1 MIAKPKNQTAEVL
14 YLLLTQKSIT
24 VKSAM
29 NDIGVLNLSA
39 RISNLRLKHNLL
51 IECRKTITTNKFG
64 RSITYGR
71 FFLVTKKSIANK
83 VYINVNL

>member
-1 MIAKPKNQTAEVL
+1 MLNKPKNQTAEVL

-29 NDIGVLNLSA
+29 NDIGILNLSA
-39 RISNLRLKHNLL
+39 RISNLRLKHNLV

-64 RSITYGR
+64 RSITYGN
-71 FFLVTKKSIANK
+71 FFLVTKKSISTK
-83 VYINVNL
+83 VYNQVNL

>member
-1 MIAKPKNQTAEVL
+1 MKNPKNQLAEVL

-29 NDIGVLNLSA
+29 NDIGILNLSA
-39 RISNLRLKHNLL
+39 RISDLRIKHNLI
-51 IECRKTITTNKFG
+51 IECRKINTKNKFG
-64 RSITYGR
+64 RDISYGN

-83 VYINVNL
+83 VYNNINK